1 MSGAVS
7 SMGWLS
13 FCISR
18 LSLSGRWSSS
28 ILSQINVAHGL
39 RQMSAQR
46 RDELL
51 GRPREAAVGQMQHS
65 VAVHHARRQRPRVE
79 IAAPGAAPRQR
90 VQDGDRSEEHTS
102 ELQALMRL
110 SYAGFCLKK
119 KRKEHRLNQ

>member
-13 FCISR
+13 FCISG

-28 ILSQINVAHGL
+28 ILSQIDVAHGL

-51 GRPREAAVGQMQHS
+51 SRPREAAVGQMQHP
-65 VAVHHARRQRPRVE
+65 VAIHQARRQRPRLG
-79 IAAPGAAPRQR
+79 IAEPGAAPPQR
-90 VQDGDRSEEHTS
+90 DHDVARSEDRT
-102 ELQALMRL
+102 
-110 SYAGFCLKK
+110 AGKEDGMPSKK
-119 KRKEHRLNQ
+119 PGLTTNH